1 MKLYNILAT
10 GSSGNAIIYLDTI
23 LVDAGV
29 SQRKLSPFLDKLE
42 LVLLTHI
49 HGDHFKESTI
59 LNIHKKR
66 PTVRF
71 GCGEWLYDELVRIG
85 VNESQIDV
93 YEMGVTY
100 DYGKYEIRAEELHHN
115 VRNCAYYITGEKK
128 IFHATDTGKV
138 SHLTAEGMD
147 LIAIERNWNA
157 ETMRTVMAN
166 QLANGQDYRHG
177 TLSQMYHLSEQLCN
191 EFVFLNAE
199 EHTEVI
205 YLHESKTYGRLVK

>member
-23 LVDAGV
+23 LVDVGV

-66 PTVRF
+66 PSVRF
-71 GCGEWLYDELVRIG
+71 GCGAWLFNNLIELGIS
-85 VNESQIDV
+85 ESQIDV
-93 YEMGVTY
+93 YEMGITY

-115 VRNCAYYITGEKK
+115 VKNCAYYIYGEKN

-157 ETMRTVMAN
+157 ETMRTVMAK

-205 YLHESKTYGRLVK
+205 YLHESKTYGRLAK